1 MAITPSNL
9 TIPIDPELKVQAKA
23 LFDELGLSVSG
34 ACSIFLR
41 QCVREKRIP
50 FEITLN
56 SPACKNAEKRAA
68 EPSDTEK

>member
-1 MAITPSNL
+1 MAGTSPNITVS
-9 TIPIDPELKVQAKA
+9 IDPDLRAQDKE
-23 LFDELGLSVSG
+23 LFDELGLTIST
-34 ACSIFLR
+34 ACNIFLR
-41 QCVREKRIP
+41 QAVREGRIP